1 MSTLHEELLI
11 SPDISLQAQIQNSQF
26 ICELASFKIPAWW
39 GALAGLSAVESKLTY
54 QLRPSNKNT
63 KYLKYLW
70 AFISPNSS
78 LMRSLS
84 ESITNCGL
92 QAKSKRDFCV
102 ISRKKCFFVTKKT
115 FWLGWSFRERAHF
128 PTAAVRQNAKE
139 GVKPSPPQW
148 KSQPSANLGHFM
160 NKSHPRPKPI
170 HWSSDSKHITIK
182 VVQGRNIQNEKWPR
196 AMSFHD
202 FSNLDWIFLDC
213 FRHYSNLCK
222 SLYW

>member
-84 ESITNCGL
+84 ESITNCGR

-102 ISRKKCFFVTKKT
+102 ISRKKCFFLWQKRPSDWVDRSESELT
-115 FWLGWSFRERAHF
+115 FQLRPSGKMQKRESSLLLLNGK
-128 PTAAVRQNAKE
+128 V
-139 GVKPSPPQW
+139 
-148 KSQPSANLGHFM
+148 
-160 NKSHPRPKPI
+160 SHRPI
-170 HWSSDSKHITIK
+170 
-182 VVQGRNIQNEKWPR
+182 
-196 AMSFHD
+196 
-202 FSNLDWIFLDC
+202 
-213 FRHYSNLCK
+213 
-222 SLYW
+222 